1 MKMKDFKPA
10 HFNWHCKDDVAVIT
24 LKGSERKNPI
34 TSIPMSSCATPFTSS
49 PPLMTSRPWFLART
63 EEISAQAVTCTI
75 LSVRCSI
82 GT

>member
-34 TSIPMSSCATPFTSS
+34 TLDSYAELRDTFPSS
-49 PPLMTSRPWFLART
+49 PPPTTSRPWCLARMA
-63 EEISAQAVTCTI
+63 EISAPAATCTTS
-75 LSVRCSI
+75 SVRCSI